1 MDTRLALAV
10 GLVVGLVVGAAGGA
24 AAGAAL
30 VPTQSVS
37 SPSFST
43 STGTGCVSNPT
54 TGGWVGQ
61 VPNGETRTVAL
72 NFTFTHDVTDVNVR
86 ANLTEPSP
94 GHYRFTVE
102 VAPDDG
108 AKGQPP
114 ADCTPR
120 TTFDALLSL
129 PGDYR
134 TVTVVLDGAV
144 VTQVEHPEDSFASFR
159 TLSGNYSVNVD
170 EDGASRLDSS

>member
-10 GLVVGLVVGAAGGA
+10 GLVVGLIVGAAGGA

-30 VPTQSVS
+30 IPTQSVS

-43 STGTGCVSNPT
+43 SAGTGCVSNPA

-102 VAPDDG
+102 VAPGDG

-120 TTFDALLSL
+120 TTFDALVSL
-129 PGDYR
+129 PGDFR

-144 VTQVEHPEDSFASFR
+144 VTQVEHPEDSFATFR
-159 TLSGNYSVNVD
+159 TLSGNYSVAVD

>member
-1 MDTRLALAV
+1 
-10 GLVVGLVVGAAGGA
+10 
-24 AAGAAL
+24 
-30 VPTQSVS
+30 
-37 SPSFST
+37 
-43 STGTGCVSNPT
+43 VSNPA

-61 VPNGETRTVAL
+61 VPSGETRTVAL

-86 ANLTEPSP
+86 ANLTESSP
-94 GHYRFTVE
+94 GNYRFTVT
-102 VAPDDG
+102 VVPGDG
-108 AKGQPP
+108 AKGNPP
-114 ADCTPR
+114 TDCPPR

-144 VTQVEHPEDSFASFR
+144 VTRVEHPEDSSASFR
-159 TLSGNYSVNVD
+159 TLSGNYSVAAD

>member
-10 GLVVGLVVGAAGGA
+10 GLVVGLLVGAVGGA
-24 AAGAAL
+24 AAGSAL
-30 VPTQSVS
+30 VPTQSIS

-43 STGTGCVSNPT
+43 STGTGCVSDPA

-61 VPNGETRTVAL
+61 VPSGGTRTVAL
-72 NFTFTHDVTDVNVR
+72 NLTFTHDVTDVIVR
-86 ANLTEPSP
+86 PNLTETSP

-102 VAPDDG
+102 VAPGDG
-108 AKGQPP
+108 ATGQPP

-120 TTFDALLSL
+120 TKFDALVSL
-129 PGDYR
+129 PGDFR

-144 VTQVEHPEDSFASFR
+144 VTQVEHPEDSFATFR
-159 TLSGNYSVNVD
+159 TLSGNYSVAVD